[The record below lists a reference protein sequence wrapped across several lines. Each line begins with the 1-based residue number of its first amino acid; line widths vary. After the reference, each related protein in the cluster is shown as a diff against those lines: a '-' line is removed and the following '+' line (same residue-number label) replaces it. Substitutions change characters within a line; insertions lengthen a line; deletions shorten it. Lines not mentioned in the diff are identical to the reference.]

1 LPPVQASAASQ
12 LFKSRSGARNRSQTN
27 NTRHNES
34 FKNHFVESY
43 FPLRICLSSN
53 RLNATQS
60 KRIAVRK
67 TTSETRRFP
76 RELFTHAREKLG
88 TASRKNR
95 WRGMQQ
101 MRRRRLMSATSTALT
116 ATAVLLAS
124 TAFAAAQNDT
134 YQNGPNQYSRNMAQN
149 NRGQISRNGAP
160 DRAAQRDWN
169 NGDYARRGWNNGDAY
184 AGRGWNSGD
193 AYAGNYM
200 NNGQYGWGFRG
211 SGYYDFAPGSGV
223 YYSGAPGG
231 YYDQAYWRGV
241 YNVAPSFSPGPDPYA
256 GTYFYGVAPW

>member
-1 LPPVQASAASQ
+1 LLKVIFHFEFVCP
-12 LFKSRSGARNRSQTN
+12 QTVS
-27 NTRHNES
+27 TRH
-34 FKNHFVESY
+34 KA
-43 FPLRICLSSN
+43 
-53 RLNATQS
+53 NALPS
-60 KRIAVRK
+60 EKR
-67 TTSETRRFP
+67 
-76 RELFTHAREKLG
+76 THAREKLG